1 VIKRMNMKKIRSKK
15 ALKFLGLLISA
26 MLIAT
31 VSAVTYRYLYIDGS
45 ITIGAQYM
53 SWIAGTDAPD
63 ASISGTTAIVDFD
76 VEQGTPINFT
86 EALFLKNNNN
96 TGHFHCN
103 VSVTTA
109 VLPADFQ
116 EAKMHIYQN
125 WTGSWTWITT
135 LDLTST
141 ASVYPN
147 GQLNGTKYLRMG
159 FEINA
164 TASGG
169 IKPFDI
175 EVEYW
180 A

>member
-1 VIKRMNMKKIRSKK
+1 MNVKKIGSKK

-45 ITIGAQYM
+45 ITVGSQKM
-53 SWIAGTDAPD
+53 SWMLGNDAPPG

-86 EALFLKNNNN
+86 EALFLTNNNA
-96 TGHFHCN
+96 TGSYTYN
-103 VSVTTA
+103 VTITNSVNSS
-109 VLPADFQ
+109 DFQ
-116 EAKMHIYQN
+116 TAQMHIYEN
-125 WTGSWTWITT
+125 YTTPWTYLDTI
-135 LDLTST
+135 DLTNATDFYSNSLS
-141 ASVYPN
+141 A
-147 GQLNGTKYLRMG
+147 GDYLRMT

-164 TASGG
+164 TLASGTRN
-169 IKPFDI
+169 FD
-175 EVEYW
+175 VQVQYW